1 MFFVFEGIDG
11 CGKST
16 QARLLAETLRTTR
29 GLDPLTVREPGGTPL
44 GETLRRLVLD
54 SEMGEMAP
62 QTELFLF
69 MAARSHLVRSVVRP
83 ALDAGRVVVSDRFLW
98 SSVVYQGVVMDCG
111 FDEILRMGD
120 LAVAG
125 TRPTHTFVIDLDPE
139 VAFARVAD
147 RNRME
152 RRGIEYQKRVREG
165 FLSLAARFSSASS
178 VIDGRGAPEDVLE
191 RVLAVLSREG
201 WPTCSSR

>member
-98 SSVVYQGVVMDCG
+98 SSVVYQGVAMDCG

-125 TRPTHTFVIDLDPE
+125 TGPTHTFVIDLDPE